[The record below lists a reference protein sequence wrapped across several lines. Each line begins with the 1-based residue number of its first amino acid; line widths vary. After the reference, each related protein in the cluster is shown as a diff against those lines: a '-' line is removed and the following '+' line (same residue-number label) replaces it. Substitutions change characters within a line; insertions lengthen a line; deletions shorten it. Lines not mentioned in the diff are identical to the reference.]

1 MRPPELY
8 TIPPHVAFV
17 DALALGLIDRSGG
30 DAMALAGAHVLLPNR
45 RAVRA
50 LTDAFVRHSGG
61 GLLLPRMTPVGDVG
75 DDGFD
80 RFAGGGVPLSPAVV
94 PLRRRLELA
103 RLVRALPEAVP
114 GGDRRSAVEALRL
127 GDALGETLD
136 ALLAEEIA
144 PDRLKTLLDDSE
156 LARHWQ
162 ATLAFLDVV
171 ITHWPAARDAGGG
184 VDGSTR
190 TAALIDA
197 LLARWAAAPPAG
209 PVVVAGV
216 TNSSPA
222 LVRLLGG
229 VLALPRGIVILP
241 GLDTD
246 ASDAGEARWAAIR
259 CAAADP
265 EAPGRDAEEHPQFA
279 LKALLAKLRL
289 GREDVTDWGVATP
302 FDGPA
307 ARTPLVHAA
316 MAPADAADGWH
327 SLIADADTART
338 GFGNVCA
345 VEAATPAE
353 EAQVIA
359 LALRRA
365 LETPG
370 LRAALVTTDRGL
382 ARRVVAHCRRWGLAI
397 DDSAGVPLRLTPPG
411 TLVQALVAAMAQGF
425 APVALLAVLKH
436 PLVAAGPGRLAW
448 LAGVRRLDLM
458 LRGVRP
464 QPGLDMVGE
473 AIDAAMRERLRRLN
487 NGRAD
492 AAAQAAAVANSEA
505 MAEWWQGAATALTPL
520 ANLGDRRG
528 GMTLAQAAAALRQAI
543 TALAGEAAWR
553 GPAGRALADLID
565 RLEEFG
571 GIFGDFDGDDAPALL
586 ASLLDA
592 AVRPAFGGHP
602 RLSILGPLEA
612 QLQRAD
618 LMILGGLNEGSWPG
632 LPAPDPWAAPAIR
645 SRLGLPGLA
654 RSIGLSA
661 HDFVSAL
668 AAPQVLLTRARRD
681 ATAPLV
687 ASRFWLR
694 LQAFA
699 GGIASDDALLL
710 LARRLDGHGQP
721 APVQAARPAP
731 PALRRPKKLSVTAVD
746 TLIND
751 PFAFYARAM
760 LRLQPLDPLD
770 QDPTA
775 ATRGTRIHAVM
786 EEWIGSGG
794 GSLERLA
801 QMTEAM
807 LLAETAAFPLLR
819 ALWAPRARRALAWA
833 GREVHAREA
842 LGWHPLAAEARG
854 LLTLANGIVIDGRAD
869 RIDRD
874 GDGRLTVIDY
884 KTGTVP
890 TPAHVRAFRA
900 NQLALLMAMA
910 EQGAMRSRNGG
921 VPRGLGVALEYWQMG
936 GGREAGKAIDAL
948 KGRPPIA
955 TADHV
960 AATIAEVERA
970 TDHYLVGVAAFR
982 PDIGANPARGDYNHL
997 ARVAEWL
1004 DQPVRQ

>member
-1 MRPPELY
+1 MRPPSLFS
-8 TIPPHVAFV
+8 IPPHVAFV
-17 DALALGLIDRSGG
+17 DALALGLVDRAGG
-30 DAMALAGAHVLLPNR
+30 DPLVLAGTHILLPNR

-75 DDGFD
+75 DDSFD
-80 RFAGGGVPLSPAVV
+80 RFAGGVAPLPPAVA

-103 RLVRALPEAVP
+103 RLVRALPETAP
-114 GGDRRSAVEALRL
+114 SGRSAVEALRL

-136 ALLAEEIA
+136 ALLAEEIS
-144 PDRLKTLLDDSE
+144 PERLRTLLDDTE

-197 LLARWAAAPPAG
+197 LLARWAAVPPTG

-222 LVRLLGG
+222 LVRLLAG
-229 VLALPRGIVILP
+229 VMALPGGIVVLP
-241 GLDTD
+241 GLD
-246 ASDAGEARWAAIR
+246 SDVSEAGEARWTAIR
-259 CAAADP
+259 CRAADP
-265 EAPGRDAEEHPQFA
+265 DLAGRDSEEHPQHA
-279 LKALLAKLRL
+279 LKALLAKLRMT
-289 GREDVTDWGVATP
+289 RSDVADWSVASA

-307 ARTPLVHAA
+307 ERTPLIAAA

-327 SLIADADTART
+327 SLIADGGTAHAAFADVR
-338 GFGNVCA
+338 A

-353 EAQVIA
+353 EAQVVA

-370 LRAALVTTDRGL
+370 QRAALVTTDRGL
-382 ARRVVAHCRRWGLAI
+382 ARRVVAHCRRWGIAI
-397 DDSAGVPLRLTPPG
+397 DDSAGTPLRLTPPG
-411 TLVQALVAAMAQGF
+411 TLAQALVAAMTQGF

-448 LAGVRRLDLM
+448 LAGVRRLDLT

-464 QPGLDMVGE
+464 QPGLEMVGE
-473 AIDAAMRERLRRLN
+473 AIDAVARERLRRLATA
-487 NGRAD
+487 RAEP
-492 AAAQAAAVANSEA
+492 AVQAAAAANGA
-505 MAEWWQGAATALTPL
+505 ALAEWWQGAATALAPL
-520 ANLGDRRG
+520 ARLAERRG
-528 GMTLAQAAAALRQAI
+528 GLTLARLAAALRQAM
-543 TALAGEAAWR
+543 TALSGEAAWR
-553 GPAGRALADLID
+553 GPAGRCLGEVID
-565 RLEEFG
+565 RTEEFG
-571 GIFGDFDGDDAPALL
+571 SIFGDFGIDDAPALL
-586 ASLLDA
+586 SSLLDA
-592 AVRPAFGGHP
+592 AIRPAYGGHP

-618 LMILGGLNEGSWPG
+618 LMILGGLNEGSWPA

-654 RSIGLSA
+654 RSIGLAA

-694 LQAFA
+694 LQAFS
-699 GGIASDDALLL
+699 GGIAPDDELLW

-721 APVQAARPAP
+721 DPVPPPRPAP
-731 PALRRPKKLSVTAVD
+731 VAARRPHRLSVTAVD

-760 LRLQPLDPLD
+760 LRLQPLDPID

-775 ATRGTRIHAVM
+775 ATRGTRVHAVM

-794 GSLERLA
+794 GSLERLE

-807 LLAETAAFPLLR
+807 LLAETRAFPLLR

-833 GREVHAREA
+833 GAMVHAREA
-842 LGWHPLAAEARG
+842 LGWQPLAAEARG
-854 LLTLANGIVIDGRAD
+854 VLTLGNGIVIEGRAD

-874 GDGRLTVIDY
+874 DDGRLAVIDY
-884 KTGTVP
+884 KTGKAP
-890 TPAHVRAFRA
+890 TPANVRAGRA

-910 EQGAMRSRNGG
+910 GDGAMRSRSGG
-921 VPRGLGVALEYWQMG
+921 VPRGVSHALEYWEMG
-936 GGREAGKAIDAL
+936 GGRDPGKVIDAL
-948 KGRPPIA
+948 KGKPPIA
-955 TADHV
+955 AADHV
-960 AATIAEVERA
+960 AATIATVTTL
-970 TDHYLVGVAAFR
+970 TDRYLIGDAAFR
-982 PDIGANPARGDYNHL
+982 PDLVANMGRGDYNHL

-1004 DQPVRQ
+1004 DRPVRR